1 MAASP
6 PKLEG
11 SVSPSQIEFLWE
23 RYKRLVQ
30 VIVGALLVA
39 MLANYG
45 WGYMQQRQVDTKWS
59 GLATSIGL
67 EKTYIDTK
75 NAMESLTDLVVGVS
89 AESLDKALQGAD
101 SATKP
106 IVLLAV
112 ARHAV
117 AAANW
122 DRAEQALKDL
132 EAGFPNHPFV
142 QSSEHPVQ
150 VQEVVKPEGEDQ
162 DRAPNEKPK
171 FKPAKA
177 GSMVSLMREQIAA
190 ARQYSPPAH
199 FAKIE
204 PPADAKKVK
213 FNLTGGRSF
222 TIALMPQAPLHQEK
236 FLELA
241 KANFWVG
248 IHVNEIQ
255 RPGEG
260 FAQGQPR
267 QLHFGYESTKDL
279 DRSKWNTTEPSKN
292 TIEFENSKLSHFPG
306 AVAARTGAD
315 GKSEVDRIYI
325 VGDDASSQDES
336 RVVFGYV
343 VEGLEAVRAL
353 CEEAMSAQEEAMGRG
368 RPAENLAI
376 ESIEVFEK

>member
-11 SVSPSQIEFLWE
+11 TVSPSQIEFLWE

-45 WGYMQQRQVDTKWS
+45 WKYLQQRETDAKWS
-59 GLATSIGL
+59 NFAASIGL
-67 EKTYIDTK
+67 EKSYTDTK
-75 NAMESLTDLVVGVS
+75 NPMESLADLVAGVS
-89 AESLDKALQGAD
+89 AESLDKAKQGAD
-101 SATKP
+101 AATKP
-106 IVLLAV
+106 LVLLAI
-112 ARHAV
+112 ARQAIGTGQ
-117 AAANW
+117 W

-142 QSSEHPVQ
+142 QSSDYPVQ
-150 VQEVVKPEGEDQ
+150 VREAIKPEGDDA
-162 DRAPNEKPK
+162 DRAPNQKPE

-177 GSMVSLMREQIAA
+177 GSMVGLMREQIAA
-190 ARQYSPPAH
+190 ARQYTPPAH
-199 FAKIE
+199 FAKVE

-213 FNLTGGRSF
+213 FKLTGDRSF
-222 TIALMPQAPLHQEK
+222 TIALMPQTPLHQEK

-241 KANFWVG
+241 KANFWLG
-248 IHVNEIQ
+248 IHINEIQ
-255 RPGEG
+255 RPGDG

-279 DRSKWNTTEPSKN
+279 DRSKWSTTDPSKN
-292 TIEFENSKLSHFPG
+292 AIEFEKANLSHFAG

-343 VEGLEAVRAL
+343 VEGLEVVQAL
-353 CEEAMSAQEEAMGRG
+353 CDEAMSAQEATMGRG
-368 RPAENLAI
+368 RPSENIAI
-376 ESIEVFEK
+376 EAIEVLEK